1 MKNSKETYINFNF
14 ILNLSTFQEKLLFV
28 IYY

>member
-28 IYY
+28 IP